1 MPFIGTLGQEYGLSR
16 VRLNCGSGSSS
27 FFQHS
32 TTLGSVVAGGLGDY
46 GSDESEDEDERSVR
60 GSESSDTDEEELHH
74 RIREKQDAFRRKE
87 REMFLLQEKQA
98 QDALLARGETL
109 FFYFTQNPFSQI
121 KMNKQIIF
129 ISFLRR
135 DGKGEVK

>member
-1 MPFIGTLGQEYGLSR
+1 M
-16 VRLNCGSGSSS
+16 
-27 FFQHS
+27 
-32 TTLGSVVAGGLGDY
+32 AGGLGDY

-98 QDALLARGETL
+98 QDALLARGETFIFL
-109 FFYFTQNPFSQI
+109 FYP
-121 KMNKQIIF
+121 
-129 ISFLRR
+129 
-135 DGKGEVK
+135 

>member
-1 MPFIGTLGQEYGLSR
+1 MKHIGLSISLHVCIRFGSVPFIGTLGKEWGALRSD
-16 VRLNCGSGSSS
+16 NCESGSLPL
-27 FFQHS
+27 FPQHS

-46 GSDESEDEDERSVR
+46 GSDESEDEEERSVR

-98 QDALLARGETL
+98 QDALLARGET
-109 FFYFTQNPFSQI
+109 FN
-121 KMNKQIIF
+121 
-129 ISFLRR
+129 FLHSPVETR
-135 DGKGEVK
+135 VLHLI